1 MLADPLIGSIV
12 QDIFREL
19 AENENCRQPLED
31 RLLPTI
37 ASILHSPDKVPV
49 GMPSVGLEYVNS
61 PKSQFDTTSCDKVCQ
76 WLAIDLWFSPG
87 TPVSSST
94 GITEVGDFF
103 ALVSMKSSNFCQ
115 KMKF

>member
-1 MLADPLIGSIV
+1 MTDPLIGSIV

-49 GMPSVGLEYVNS
+49 GMPSVGLKYVNS
-61 PKSQFDTTSCDKVCQ
+61 PKSQLDTTSCDKVCQ
-76 WLAIDLWFSPG
+76 WLAIGLWFSLD
-87 TPVSSST
+87 TPVSLPPWYNWNIVES
-94 GITEVGDFF
+94 GIKTSFETSFYFV
-103 ALVSMKSSNFCQ
+103 
-115 KMKF
+115 